1 MLESLR
7 LTSLSGF
14 TVRTFAIPWNV
25 DCAYYTPMASL
36 PFLGPVLFRQL
47 VDIRTCEPVPNRQ
60 NGTEIDPAHIEYTR
74 PANFPNLRPSAQ
86 TISAPIALPPDFDP
100 TMYLR
105 ANPDVAAAK
114 IDPAAH
120 WVKHGRFEGRRLRLV
135 ENETAAIAPAAAS

>member
-1 MLESLR
+1 
-7 LTSLSGF
+7 
-14 TVRTFAIPWNV
+14 
-25 DCAYYTPMASL
+25 
-36 PFLGPVLFRQL
+36 